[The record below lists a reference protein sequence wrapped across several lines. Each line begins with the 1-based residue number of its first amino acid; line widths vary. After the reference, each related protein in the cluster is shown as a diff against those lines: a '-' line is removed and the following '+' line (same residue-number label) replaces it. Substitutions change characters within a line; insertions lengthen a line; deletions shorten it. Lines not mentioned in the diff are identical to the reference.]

1 MDITLTDRHREIS
14 AKARHYCDTYLL
26 PLEIACDERDGLGGR
41 RPRRGPARPSSRWS

>member
-26 PLEIACDERDGLGGR
+26 PLEDRCDERDGLGAEDLVEAR
-41 RPRRGPARPSSRWS
+41 RRCSRWS